1 MPTINSIG
9 TSDHST
15 LTPAQIARVQQQAQE
30 FEGVFLNTLTKQ
42 LFTSLKTDESA
53 MGGGFGE
60 ETWRSMQ
67 AEQMADTL
75 SQNGGLGIAE
85 QLLPD
90 LLAMQEA
97 SNNQNKIM
105 PTTGVYK

>member
-1 MPTINSIG
+1 MDIRTPTRQPG
-9 TSDHST
+9 ST
-15 LTPAQIARVQQQAQE
+15 LTHAQYEKVRSQAE
-30 FEGVFLNTLTKQ
+30 ELEAVFLNTLTKEM
-42 LFTSLKTDESA
+42 FSSIKTDESV

-67 AEQMADTL
+67 SEQIATNMA
-75 SQNGGLGIAE
+75 QNGGLGLAE

-97 SNNQNKIM
+97 ANNQNKL
-105 PTTGVYK
+105 PGAYK

>member
-1 MPTINSIG
+1 MLIAAKQPG
-9 TSDHST
+9 AT
-15 LTPAQIARVQQQAQE
+15 LTPAQVARVRQQAEE
-30 FEGVFLNTLTKQ
+30 FEGVFLNTLTKE
-42 LFTSLKTDESA
+42 LFSSLKTDQSA

-67 AEQMADTL
+67 AEQLAGTMAA
-75 SQNGGLGIAE
+75 NGGLGVAE

-97 SNNQNKIM
+97 ANNQSKL
-105 PTTGVYK
+105 PGAYK

>member
-1 MPTINSIG
+1 MMLQTIRQPG
-9 TSDHST
+9 AT
-15 LTPAQIARVQQQAQE
+15 LTQAQRDKVQAQAE
-30 FEGVFLNTLTKQ
+30 ELEGVFLNTLTKE
-42 LFTSLKTDESA
+42 LFSSIKTDESV

-67 AEQMADTL
+67 SEQVAATMA
-75 SQNGGLGIAE
+75 QNGGLGIAE

-97 SNNQNKIM
+97 ANNQNKL
-105 PTTGVYK
+105 PGAYK

>member
-1 MPTINSIG
+1 MDIITRKPG
-9 TSDHST
+9 ST
-15 LTPAQIARVQQQAQE
+15 LTEGQYAKVKAQAE
-30 FEGVFLNTLTKQ
+30 ELEGVFLNTLTKE
-42 LFTSLKTDESA
+42 LFSSIKTDESV

-67 AEQMADTL
+67 SEQIASTMA
-75 SQNGGLGIAE
+75 QNGGLGIAE

-97 SNNQNKIM
+97 ANNQNKL
-105 PTTGVYK
+105 PGAYK

>member
-1 MPTINSIG
+1 MIDAIKQPA
-9 TSDHST
+9 TS
-15 LTPAQIARVQQQAQE
+15 LTPSQIARVRQQAEE

-42 LFTSLKTDESA
+42 LFSSLKTDESA

-67 AEQMADTL
+67 AEQLAGTMA
-75 SQNGGLGIAE
+75 QNGGLGIAD

-90 LLAMQEA
+90 LLALQEA
-97 SNNQNKIM
+97 ANNQNTIM
-105 PTTGVYK
+105 PTMGAYK

>member
-1 MPTINSIG
+1 MIE
-9 TSDHST
+9 T
-15 LTPAQIARVQQQAQE
+15 LTKPGSSLTPGQIARVRQQAEE

-42 LFTSLKTDESA
+42 MFSSLKTDQSV

-67 AEQMADTL
+67 AEQLAGTMA
-75 SQNGGLGIAE
+75 QNGGLGIAE

-90 LLAMQEA
+90 LLALQEA
-97 SNNQNKIM
+97 ANNHNSIM
-105 PTTGVYK
+105 PTKGAYQ

>member
-1 MPTINSIG
+1 MMNAVRAPG
-9 TSDHST
+9 ST
-15 LTPAQIARVQQQAQE
+15 LSPGQIARVRQQAEE
-30 FEGVFLNTLTKQ
+30 FEGVFLNTLTKE
-42 LFTSLKTDESA
+42 LFSSLKTDQSA

-67 AEQMADTL
+67 SEQLASAMA
-75 SQNGGLGIAE
+75 QNGGLGIAE

-97 SNNQNKIM
+97 ANNQSSL
-105 PTTGVYK
+105 PGARS

>member
-1 MPTINSIG
+1 MVDAIRAPG
-9 TSDHST
+9 ST
-15 LTPAQIARVQQQAQE
+15 LTPTQVERVRKQAEE
-30 FEGVFLNTLTKQ
+30 FEGVFLNTLTKEM
-42 LFTSLKTDESA
+42 FSSLKTDQSV

-67 AEQMADTL
+67 SEQLAGVMA
-75 SQNGGLGIAE
+75 QNGGLGIAE

-97 SNNQNKIM
+97 ANNQNTIKPIQ
-105 PTTGVYK
+105 GYYK

>member
-1 MPTINSIG
+1 MDAIRKPG
-9 TSDHST
+9 ST
-15 LTPAQIARVQQQAQE
+15 LTDSQVAKVRQQAEE

-42 LFTSLKTDESA
+42 LFSSLKTDASV

-67 AEQMADTL
+67 SEQLAGSMA
-75 SQNGGLGIAE
+75 QNGGLGIAE
-85 QLLPD
+85 QLMPD

-97 SNNQNKIM
+97 ANNQNKL
-105 PTTGVYK
+105 PGAYK

>member
-1 MPTINSIG
+1 MLQETVRQPG
-9 TSDHST
+9 ST
-15 LTPAQIARVQQQAQE
+15 LTPAQVAKVRQQAEE
-30 FEGVFLNTLTKQ
+30 FEGVFLNTLTKE
-42 LFTSLKTDESA
+42 LFSSIKTDESV

-67 AEQMADTL
+67 SEQLAAQMA
-75 SQNGGLGIAE
+75 QNGGLAIAE

-97 SNNQNKIM
+97 ANNQNITL
-105 PTTGVYK
+105 PGAYK

>member
-1 MPTINSIG
+1 MMMETIKQPG
-9 TSDHST
+9 ST
-15 LTPAQIARVQQQAQE
+15 LTPSEVAKVRQQAE
-30 FEGVFLNTLTKQ
+30 DFEGVFLNTLTKE
-42 LFTSLKTDESA
+42 LFSSIKTDESV

-67 AEQMADTL
+67 SEQLAATMA
-75 SQNGGLGIAE
+75 QNGGLGIAE

-97 SNNQNKIM
+97 INNQNTIL
-105 PTTGVYK
+105 PGAYK

>member
-1 MPTINSIG
+1 MFVNHNAQPG
-9 TSDHST
+9 ST
-15 LTPAQIARVQQQAQE
+15 LTPAQVARVRHQAE
-30 FEGVFLNTLTKQ
+30 ELEGVFLNTLTKE
-42 LFTSLKTDESA
+42 LFSSIKTDESV

-67 AEQMADTL
+67 SEQLAATMA
-75 SQNGGLGIAE
+75 QNGGLGIAE

-97 SNNQNKIM
+97 ANNQNLL
-105 PTTGVYK
+105 PGAYK

>member
-1 MPTINSIG
+1 MVEALTKPG
-9 TSDHST
+9 ST
-15 LTPAQIARVQQQAQE
+15 LTPGQIARVRQQAEE

-42 LFTSLKTDESA
+42 MFSSLKTDESA

-67 AEQMADTL
+67 AEQLAGTMA
-75 SQNGGLGIAE
+75 QNGGLGIAE

-90 LLAMQEA
+90 LLALQEA
-97 SNNQNKIM
+97 ANNQNTIM
-105 PTTGVYK
+105 PTKGAYQ

>member
-1 MPTINSIG
+1 MDIRTPTRQPG
-9 TSDHST
+9 ST
-15 LTPAQIARVQQQAQE
+15 LTTAQYEKVRAQAE
-30 FEGVFLNTLTKQ
+30 ELEGVFLNTLTKE
-42 LFTSLKTDESA
+42 LFSSIKTDESV

-67 AEQMADTL
+67 SEQMAANMA
-75 SQNGGLGIAE
+75 QNGGLGLAE

-97 SNNQNKIM
+97 ANNQNKL
-105 PTTGVYK
+105 PGAFK